1 MMTALATS
9 ARFRVRQTLVF
20 LVVVWSIGAVFLALE
35 ASMMQL
41 SWIGSSKVLPANIVL
56 SRQSKAAYEHCQ
68 EMVKGLPPV
77 QDANVSQWAR
87 YFAWRLGYVLGSG
100 DASLGAGIAERPAV
114 EDALRQSL
122 PITTELGIPALALP
136 QHGRSGYAMR
146 EFTVF
151 LEEDTPCVAAALQF
165 RYSPRHAALYK
176 FGAAAGFAGVYRR
189 LAPQLNDVLAP
200 QLRLYGSAAGI
211 PENLYTP
218 LVVPSVTGS
227 GANDGQVVQSVF
239 DRIDAYIKSAYW

>member
-1 MMTALATS
+1 MIPATATS
-9 ARFRVRQTLVF
+9 ARFRVRRTLVF
-20 LVVVWSIGAVFLALE
+20 LVVVWSIGAAFLALE
-35 ASMMQL
+35 ASMTQL
-41 SWIGSSKVLPANIVL
+41 SSIGSSKVLPANIVL
-56 SRQSKAAYEHCQ
+56 PRQSQAAYEHCQ
-68 EMVKGLPPV
+68 EVVKGLPPPV

-87 YFAWRLGYVLGSG
+87 YFAWRLGYALGSG
-100 DASLGAGIAERPAV
+100 DASLGVGIADRSAV

-122 PITTELGIPALALP
+122 PITTELGIPSLSLP
-136 QHGRSGYAMR
+136 QHGRSGYALR

-176 FGAAAGFAGVYRR
+176 FGAAAGFAGLYRR

-200 QLRLYGSAAGI
+200 ELRLYGSAAGI

-218 LVVPSVTGS
+218 LLVQSVAGS
-227 GANDGQVVQSVF
+227 GANEGQVVQSVF
-239 DRIDAYIKSAYW
+239 DRIDAYIKSAY